1 MQALNPMLNN
11 RFVIVLALGLMLS
24 AYKNNAQDLDL
35 LNSITDTIVKKEPV
49 FATFKTVRLGNIQTT
64 ECIKA
69 QHLDFRILHR
79 FGNFYNSDLAHPLNQ
94 SAQNLFGLNQVSD
107 VRFSLDYGITS
118 NLSLGIGHSSWN
130 KLIDGALKWRL
141 MQQYSGN
148 ARPLSAVLFFSAGYT
163 HMPTQQL
170 YSGVYKNFPTKEVH
184 RFNYVAQLLL
194 ARKFN
199 SWLSLELIPGMVHRN
214 FIIETKNT
222 ANQSYDQNRVFTL
235 GMGAR
240 VKIAPRVCI
249 IADYTQLF
257 SPFYYQN
264 PERFMPLA
272 LGVEVETG
280 GHVFSFICTNAA
292 AIVENN
298 LLTQT
303 YDSWLKGQIKLGF
316 CISRTFS
323 FKRLDD

>member
-148 ARPLSAVLFFSAGYT
+148 ARPLSAVLFLVPDTLTCPLSNCIQAFIKIFQPKKSTALT
-163 HMPTQQL
+163 ML
-170 YSGVYKNFPTKEVH
+170 RNFCWPV
-184 RFNYVAQLLL
+184 N
-194 ARKFN
+194 
-199 SWLSLELIPGMVHRN
+199 LIPG
-214 FIIETKNT
+214 F
-222 ANQSYDQNRVFTL
+222 
-235 GMGAR
+235 
-240 VKIAPRVCI
+240 
-249 IADYTQLF
+249 
-257 SPFYYQN
+257 
-264 PERFMPLA
+264 
-272 LGVEVETG
+272 
-280 GHVFSFICTNAA
+280 
-292 AIVENN
+292 
-298 LLTQT
+298 
-303 YDSWLKGQIKLGF
+303 
-316 CISRTFS
+316 
-323 FKRLDD
+323 RLN